1 MTWQEDGLS
10 QEQFETLEKLLEQ
23 AQPGKFNALEL
34 ESILYEELEPYF
46 AGDRSLEKA
55 VEALHSRV
63 QMYLNET
70 GRD

>member
-1 MTWQEDGLS
+1 M
-10 QEQFETLEKLLEQ
+10 LEQ